1 MTKRVK
7 FQEKSEIKNE
17 RPKTGIYRVQSAGG
31 RTRRVG
37 SGRRKGKACL
47 QLYSRIS
54 RWVGRRSGNET
65 GSGFGTVNSTK

>member
-17 RPKTGIYRVQSAGG
+17 RPKTGIYRIQSAGG

-47 QLYSRIS
+47 QLYILDG
-54 RWVGRRSGNET
+54 WGKDPGMEQDLEL
-65 GSGFGTVNSTK
+65 